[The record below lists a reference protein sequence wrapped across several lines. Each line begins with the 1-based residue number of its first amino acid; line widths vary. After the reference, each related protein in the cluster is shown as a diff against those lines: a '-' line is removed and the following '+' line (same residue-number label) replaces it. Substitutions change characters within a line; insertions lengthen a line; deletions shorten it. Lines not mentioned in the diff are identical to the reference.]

1 MSYAVQ
7 ATTAVAP
14 IVVGIGDG
22 AVSAAPGARL
32 KTYGLGSCIGI
43 VIVDPASGVTSLTHV
58 ALPDSRLNQTLAEQK
73 PFHFADTA
81 IRLIVQRMLASG
93 AAPKK
98 ALWRVKL
105 AGGASGLK
113 NSDHFDIGKRNL
125 LAVKKA
131 LWTQGMAAL
140 AEHVGGSHSRTVLV
154 TVASLDVS
162 IHLGTGQVVQL

>member
-1 MSYAVQ
+1 MTYAAQ

-22 AVSAAPGARL
+22 AVNGVPGTRL

-43 VIVDPASGVTSLTHV
+43 VLVDPTSGVTSLVHV
-58 ALPDSRLNQTLAEQK
+58 ALPDSRLNQKMAEEK
-73 PFHFADTA
+73 PYHFADTA
-81 IRLIVQRMLASG
+81 VRLVVQRMLSAG

-105 AGGASGLK
+105 AGGASVLK

-140 AEHVGGSHSRTVLV
+140 GEHVGGSHSRTVLA
-154 TVASLDVS
+154 TVGSLDVS

>member
-7 ATTAVAP
+7 STAPGAP
-14 IVVGIGDG
+14 VVVGIGDG
-22 AVSAAPGARL
+22 AVASAPGTRL
-32 KTYGLGSCIGI
+32 KTYGLGSCVGI
-43 VIVDPASGVTSLTHV
+43 VIVDPTSGVTSLTHV
-58 ALPDSRLNQTLAEQK
+58 ALPDSRLNQGMATEK
-73 PFHFADTA
+73 PFHFADTGV
-81 IRLIVQRMLASG
+81 RLIVQRMLANG

-105 AGGASGLK
+105 AGGASVLK

-140 AEHVGGSHSRTVLV
+140 GEHVGGSFSRTVLV
-154 TVASLDVS
+154 TVGSLDVA
-162 IHLGTGQVVQL
+162 IHLGSGQIVQL